1 MLFTRQATEED
12 PYAGFIFYNYAPS
25 MAAAIIFVLLFGAT
39 SILHSVQMSMT
50 RTWFMIPFVIGGFC
64 KSNTT
69 YAVHEKQE
77 EGLLTIIFS

>member
-1 MLFTRQATEED
+1 MFTRQATEED

-25 MAAAIIFVLLFGAT
+25 MAAAIIFVLLFGAS

-64 KSNTT
+64 KFKTT
-69 YAVHEKQE
+69 CAVREKQG
-77 EGLLTIIFS
+77 EGLLTFIFS